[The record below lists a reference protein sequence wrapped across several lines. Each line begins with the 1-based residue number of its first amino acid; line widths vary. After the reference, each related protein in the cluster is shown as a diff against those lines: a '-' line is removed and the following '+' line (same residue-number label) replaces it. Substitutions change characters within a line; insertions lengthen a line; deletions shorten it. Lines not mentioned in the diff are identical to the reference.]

1 MENNRR
7 RIPMIHH
14 LHPRSPMC
22 MWLRTPPT
30 RTGHPRCHH
39 DPPRPPQGIHVRPK
53 PLRSGPGIGQSH
65 ARLRMPP
72 PAPDAMYATESRGR
86 AGGVRGHGSALGG
99 GQGAGPTDVPAAGC
113 PVPRARWLFMVR
125 GTGDVYYP
133 RTPDHQQ
140 PYRSAPVLL
149 QDILLESNLRDLL
162 PWSIGLV
169 IRHPT

>member
-1 MENNRR
+1 MHTGRVVSGECRYGKRPPPHTFPFEEDDVENNRR
-7 RIPMIHH
+7 RIPMTHH

-99 GQGAGPTDVPAAGC
+99 GQGAGPTDVPVAGR
-113 PVPRARWLFMVR
+113 PVVR
-125 GTGDVYYP
+125 CHV
-133 RTPDHQQ
+133 
-140 PYRSAPVLL
+140 
-149 QDILLESNLRDLL
+149 RDA
-162 PWSIGLV
+162 G
-169 IRHPT
+169 